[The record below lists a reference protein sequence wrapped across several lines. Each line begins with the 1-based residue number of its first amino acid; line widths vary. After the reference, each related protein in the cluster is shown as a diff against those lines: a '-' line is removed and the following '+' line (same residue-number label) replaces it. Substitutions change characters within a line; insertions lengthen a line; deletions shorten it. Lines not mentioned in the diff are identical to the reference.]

1 MLELHFHFSESYA
14 DWVQVFL
21 SALSLIVS
29 SIGIWFVYQAFRQGN
44 RNIEMQINASRT
56 ASRSRL
62 SIEPTDHY
70 PQQEHDDDY
79 LVICH
84 FAVKANEKDAL
95 EIIFVPK
102 NTDKVKFCDARGA
115 LINELQ
121 CHRLVAGNSFSFYV
135 NGRSKRQ
142 PITGE
147 TVEMDIEYVDDLGYR
162 YSQKIRSRV
171 GENVALQRIQY
182 LE

>member
-79 LVICH
+79 LVISH
-84 FAVKANEKDAL
+84 FAVKANEKM
-95 EIIFVPK
+95 
-102 NTDKVKFCDARGA
+102 R
-115 LINELQ
+115 
-121 CHRLVAGNSFSFYV
+121 
-135 NGRSKRQ
+135 
-142 PITGE
+142 
-147 TVEMDIEYVDDLGYR
+147 
-162 YSQKIRSRV
+162 
-171 GENVALQRIQY
+171 
-182 LE
+182 